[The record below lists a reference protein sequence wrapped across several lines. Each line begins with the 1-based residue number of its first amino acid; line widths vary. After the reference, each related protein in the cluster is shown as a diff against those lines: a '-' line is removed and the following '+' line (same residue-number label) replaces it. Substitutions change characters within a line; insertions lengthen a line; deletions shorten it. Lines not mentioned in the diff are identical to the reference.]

1 MPEGRQIQHHG
12 EAIVLRTWPFHEADL
27 LVSLFTRE
35 QGKVMGVARH
45 AMKSRKRFGGALEP
59 ATQVRAHY
67 TERPKQD
74 LVRLD
79 QFEIL
84 WSPLTAPIE
93 TLRLAGLQ
101 LVTEVLEEALPDLA
115 ADDNI
120 FRLALTVLTAIQSGQ
135 LATGQLETEYQKSSG
150 CPTSG
155 FSDVG
160 SQAAQPTSQSRDGW
174 HPQIWLP
181 VTYFCLWM
189 NRLLGWMPELGHCAA
204 CGLDLRGEA
213 VWWSPTADGVTC
225 HDDRRPNSR
234 ALSAASVAES
244 HRIARTPLAE
254 LAHEPWPAT
263 RAPDLRAFAIGTLE
277 RHLERRLRSATA
289 LLA

>member
-1 MPEGRQIQHHG
+1 MAEGRLIQHHG

-35 QGKVMGVARH
+35 QGRVKGVARH

-101 LVTEVLEEALPDLA
+101 LVTEVLEEAMPDLA
-115 ADDNI
+115 PEDNI
-120 FRLALTVLTAIQSGQ
+120 YRLAVTVLTSLRSGSQPSGQ
-135 LATGQLETEYQKSSG
+135 AQSG

-160 SQAAQPTSQSRDGW
+160 SQDVRG
-174 HPQIWLP
+174 PQQIYLP
-181 VTYFCLWM
+181 IIYFCLWM
-189 NRLLGWMPELGHCAA
+189 NRLMGWMPELGHCAA
-204 CGLDLRGEA
+204 CGLDLRGLT
-213 VWWSPTADGVTC
+213 VYWSPTADGVTC
-225 HDDRRPNSR
+225 YDDRRPGSR
-234 ALSAASVAES
+234 TLSTASVAES
-244 HRIARTPLAE
+244 HRIARTPLADL
-254 LAHEPWPAT
+254 LAEPWPST
-263 RAPDLRAFAIGTLE
+263 RSADLRAFAIALLE
-277 RHLERRLRSATA
+277 RHLNRRLRSATA
-289 LLA
+289 LTP